1 MKFAVIYLSVFNA
14 ILFYVKMAMEITFAH
29 NYEWKF
35 YSAIK
40 YYVNEHTLK

>member
-14 ILFYVKMAMEITFAH
+14 ILFFVTIAMEIAFAH

-35 YSAIK
+35 HSVTNHS
-40 YYVNEHTLK
+40 VNKRNLK